1 MRISDIEIVE
11 RYSRSRVSPAV
22 TPMQGLEVKKQCCND
37 SNPLSPRSRWRP
49 FLRVL
54 ISLLPLSRQSSVF
67 SLSFLYL
74 PFPFTCLFPSR
85 YPLVKILLHASTS
98 CRLVS
103 CNAIQCNPGMHCES
117 DSLDN
122 PMTSTTWRQLC
133 TMISKL
139 NWLYLIRK
147 IFLTQCLGAL
157 IAYRSRTFNYW
168 ILLEMGKIRWS
179 IMEMKN
185 PCM

>member
-11 RYSRSRVSPAV
+11 RYSRSHVSPAV

-37 SNPLSPRSRWRP
+37 PNPFRLDHDGDLPFPRA
-49 FLRVL
+49 L
-54 ISLLPLSRQSSVF
+54 IFLLPLSRQSSVF

-74 PFPFTCLFPSR
+74 LFPFTCLFPSR

-103 CNAIQCNPGMHCES
+103 RNAIQCYAGMHCES
-117 DSLDN
+117 DSPDN
-122 PMTSTTWRQLC
+122 STTSTTWQLC
-133 TMISKL
+133 AMISKL

-147 IFLTQCLGAL
+147 IF
-157 IAYRSRTFNYW
+157 F
-168 ILLEMGKIRWS
+168 RWS
-179 IMEMKN
+179 LGH
-185 PCM
+185 